1 MASNSLS
8 QTKHRMTPSLPSD
21 EHGVEHDAEPPHVG
35 RPARVHRVAP
45 QDLGADVGR
54 APVLVWQKV
63 VFHIFQHHSVFQRLQ
78 FYFSSEKRK
87 TKIKNI
93 SYCDTLDYY

>member
-1 MASNSLS
+1 
-8 QTKHRMTPSLPSD
+8 MTSSPSD

-54 APVLVWQKV
+54 AAVLVRQRV
-63 VFHIFQHHSVFQRLQ
+63 VRLVLQHHRVFQRLQ
-78 FYFSSEKRK
+78 LQLLPEKDE
-87 TKIKNI
+87 N
-93 SYCDTLDYY
+93 S